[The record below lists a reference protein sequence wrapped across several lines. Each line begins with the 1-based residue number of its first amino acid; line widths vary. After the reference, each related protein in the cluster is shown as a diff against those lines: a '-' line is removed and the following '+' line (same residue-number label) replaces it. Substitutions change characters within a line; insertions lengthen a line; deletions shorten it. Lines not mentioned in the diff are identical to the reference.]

1 MANLARAYVASGQKS
16 EAVKLLGDLKNRS
29 TPGDPN
35 ASEIAVIYAALG
47 ETDPAYERLEARVR
61 AQGIEARPEQDARK
75 ALRRA
80 EDVHER
86 GGYPPGAP
94 CTSCTESARAIPL
107 PDLYRTGSGKA
118 RSGHVRAV
126 QRRPGRYP
134 YPTRTRFVRL
144 FEPLHGLI
152 QVPHCAREENWGP
165 SRSS

>member
-94 CTSCTESARAIPL
+94 CTSCTEPGRERPGA
-107 PDLYRTGSGKA
+107 DMYELYRGG
-118 RSGHVRAV
+118 
-126 QRRPGRYP
+126 PGET
-134 YPTRTRFVRL
+134 PTRPVHASYAFSS
-144 FEPLHGLI
+144 
-152 QVPHCAREENWGP
+152 HCMA
-165 SRSS
+165 